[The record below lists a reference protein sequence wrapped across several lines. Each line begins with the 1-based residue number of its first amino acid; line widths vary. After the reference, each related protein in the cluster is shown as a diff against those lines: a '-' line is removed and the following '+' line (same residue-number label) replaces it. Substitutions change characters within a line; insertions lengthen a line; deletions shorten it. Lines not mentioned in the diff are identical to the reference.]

1 MNINNKYKSSFFFK
15 LIILIIILGRLT
27 SAFGSLDEGFHL
39 SIAGKEKGKPISL
52 GSEISVSVSWDV
64 LLPDIFFYLDE
75 CSLEH
80 GPVRVSMVKGYDLK
94 KLKFN
99 MKGFQF
105 FNIKFRLMLFKSSFC
120 EKDG

>member
-1 MNINNKYKSSFFFK
+1 MI
-15 LIILIIILGRLT
+15 LLIIILGRLT

-94 KLKFN
+94 NLKFN
-99 MKGFQF
+99 PSAAVATFLLQISENFICHLLALNG
-105 FNIKFRLMLFKSSFC
+105 ILSDLT
-120 EKDG
+120 

>member
-1 MNINNKYKSSFFFK
+1 MGALS
-15 LIILIIILGRLT
+15 GRLT

-39 SIAGKEKGKPISL
+39 SIAGKEKGKPIAL

-80 GPVRVSMVKGYDLK
+80 GPVRVSMVKGSCFSKALSVK
-94 KLKFN
+94 KMAREVHSLA
-99 MKGFQF
+99 GFSMRTLCWRDSEES
-105 FNIKFRLMLFKSSFC
+105 ISF
-120 EKDG
+120 GFII